1 MASGDKITNQRISS
15 MFHIAAELDM
25 HDTTN
30 TLIRT
35 IQQQPDGIYAE
46 ANPQELVKFL
56 KWHLGRDNVMSTWWP
71 EVVYETIIGKF
82 VDFSYNKT
90 KVGEIFLPPENPAG
104 GVGEL
109 TCDVDAYGAT
119 YGTGERDAVSFKW
132 NDAAFVW
139 TEQAAG
145 TKTTEWTFSEAA
157 GTYAIVW
164 DDYLTNETFPTKFLT
179 VT

>member
-30 TLIRT
+30 TLLRT

-46 ANPQELVKFL
+46 ANLIEVATFI
-56 KWHLGRDNVMSTWWP
+56 KWHLGRDNVLATWWP
-71 EVVYETIIGKF
+71 MEVYNTIIGKIVNF
-82 VDFSYNKT
+82 PYNKAV
-90 KVGEIFLPPENPAG
+90 VGDLFLPPENAAG
-104 GVGEL
+104 GVGECS
-109 TCDVDAYGAT
+109 CDVDAYGDPART
-119 YGTGERDAVSFKW
+119 PLSFKW
-132 NDAAFVW
+132 NDATFIW

-145 TKTTEWTFSEAA
+145 SEAGGTWTFSETA
-157 GTYAIVW
+157 GQYVIVW